1 MLKAHDNSFQFDC
14 DFSIGDAI
22 LQALLWF
29 VLIIVTFGLASFLLP
44 YYVPKAVIERTRVM
58 DMDGEEIGTLA
69 VDFSLGDA
77 ILNALLWLLLS
88 IVTFGLA
95 YIVYVYRVLRFIL
108 MQTRVQF
115 YGND

>member
-1 MLKAHDNSFQFDC
+1 MLKVHDNSFQFDC
-14 DFSIGDAI
+14 DFSIGDAVI
-22 LQALLWF
+22 QAFLWF
-29 VLIIVTFGLASFLLP
+29 VLIIVSFGLATFLLP
-44 YYVPKAVIERTRVM
+44 YYVPRAVLLRTRVL

-69 VDFSLGDA
+69 CDFSLGDA

-95 YIVYVYRVLRFIL
+95 YIVYVYRVLRFVL

-115 YGND
+115 HDA

>member
-1 MLKAHDNSFQFDC
+1 MQYGDTNSFRFDC
-14 DFSIGDAI
+14 DFSIGDVI

-29 VLIIVTFGLASFLLP
+29 ALIIVTLGLASFLLP
-44 YYVPKAVIERTRVM
+44 YYVPKAVIERTRVL
-58 DMDGEEIGTLA
+58 DMDGEEIGLLA
-69 VDFSLGDA
+69 CDFSLGDA

-95 YIVYVYRVLRFIL
+95 YIVYVYRVLRFVL

-115 YGND
+115 H